1 MKKFLSYI
9 LTFALMFFI
18 SAAATVSMAYF
29 GSNGNLIKPNTSV
42 DGSVGNTSLFNGIL
56 ETFQK
61 KKQFNIKGELELESE
76 ELTIPV
82 TIYVNADIND
92 MENMMF
98 EGFILYQKDQVS
110 FAIEFSFYNNTIY
123 LTQNN
128 SNIKIEVKSI
138 TDFIDYITELVEEK
152 EQTQKPEINE
162 GDNTNSNNKPSTEN
176 KPSTV
181 PPVEDVN
188 PPKDEQPKE
197 ETEEGGDI
205 LEELMPTLMDALNNM
220 KETLLENELKQ
231 VELSVPDLADVV
243 LIVDKN
249 NAPKKV
255 DLTTA
260 SFKGYK
266 LKASLELE
274 FNEYIEITNPEEIE
288 PLRNYFN
295 LKELANI
302 VQNIPDLKNFNS
314 NVNFNINNKNVNFNL
329 LANTNN
335 NSYKLNLIN
344 NDFGFINN
352 LKLTYVNNDLYLNF
366 NNINVLVSQEL
377 INELTN
383 ISLDKEILTSLI
395 PEIKES
401 LGTLDLV
408 KSLTNKIQ
416 ISSAKDVLG
425 LLSVFENFE
434 ISKDYITVTVN
445 TNVLG
450 LNIGKIKLTIGYNQE
465 NIKQISIQG
474 LEANNNSID
483 VDIKLETLNQEIN
496 VENKESYINV
506 YDFYKDN
513 FDFFKLGELD
523 LDFNL
528 SLINENLDKYNL
540 NSAIKFNLDNNY
552 LSLNLLTKIKN
563 TNVNV
568 EIEYV
573 DDCAFVKINNVKVKM
588 SKAQAKELINNLNLT
603 QTQNFN
609 IDPIIN
615 NLTSKLKT
623 INPLELLKVLSI
635 VKDVR
640 VNNEVVCVDINLKDL
655 GYDLDVVVTIE
666 LLNNIISKIYVNL
679 DETNNG
685 LDFSLNINSNQISK
699 NNINKNEYLE
709 ITEFVNGLNNLLT
722 LTEGEVKVDIDA
734 LVNNKDYDL
743 DLLVKASL
751 DESYA
756 NINLE
761 LNGNKNL
768 DANLTYYNN
777 IAFVNLNNMFV
788 KFESE
793 SLLNLIGLII
803 KTSNITKDDV
813 INQVNSLGVT
823 DKVSNFI
830 NSLNL
835 DKLAYIKNIT
845 INSSLIEL
853 TLDKFLLGLNDDLV
867 LSITLLENSIKY
879 IETYVETDVQNNL
892 SVKIEFV
899 SDLVEKEEVEEDK
912 YLSIEKTLSNIEKL
926 IYSNV
931 LNVSLSVDVFSLNLE
946 KELGFSL
953 DFSKLYENGSLNLD
967 ALIKLVLGENN
978 FDLGL
983 IHENGVSYIEYNG
996 LKVLIETNR
1005 ITESIERVLSL
1016 VNIDINNYKHI
1027 INKFVG
1033 LLEGENITSLL
1044 NNVKFENLDIDYEK
1058 LSDIN
1063 ISGIIPVML
1072 LMANELKIDSNQI
1085 SFVVNGEKLGIN
1097 TDINLVIS
1105 FNNGEVSNI
1114 KLTKLKVFDK
1124 FVDVNINIDMN
1135 KKDLPGV
1142 EEEVKDKY
1150 IDIAEIT
1157 EMIESF
1163 KSTFKNLTFSGDI
1176 TTNLNVNNEKVSVN
1190 VKYGAKY
1197 VDSKLTAY
1205 LKTTILGIDINLYF
1219 LNNTIYA
1226 DIQGM
1231 KINVKLNEINK
1242 LLSFIQ
1248 DEFGLKI
1255 EKENNIDIPEV
1266 SFSEIIGLISTINLD
1281 KISEIVYNEN
1291 TIDVTF
1297 INGLNIFVNY
1307 NNIINKIKVIYNDFM
1322 VEFNIDSISDF
1333 TLDIEESK
1341 FESYQEII
1349 DLYNSAL
1356 NTINNL
1362 RNIDATLTLNIL
1374 KDKIA
1379 NQISVNVLANI
1390 LENNYKVSLLNNTY
1404 GYVNNLNLAYL
1415 NNNFYAYVNNYSVLL
1430 SEELINVFKGL
1441 IAQNI
1446 TEEDINNIID
1456 FVKDQKTNVDLKVI
1470 LGALKYIDE
1479 IKLTKTS
1486 ISIKILK
1493 SSLGMGEGT
1502 IDVTLSHNNNILTG
1516 LSVENIKLFGYEF
1529 DLDIDLR
1536 ETEDKVNVLVPETY
1550 FDIYDVVNQN
1560 INFFNDLA
1568 LDFDLIVKSTK
1579 NQKEL
1584 LNANIKYDIHNNY
1597 YGIDV
1602 FVGYK
1607 NGHAVQVEIVG
1618 DEAYLKVDNVKVKI
1632 SAEQAFEII
1641 SKFDLNKAK
1650 EETNQIKN
1658 EVISKLQK
1666 LTPQDIIKIIASIS
1680 IDKVSSEGVI
1690 VSIKGEALN
1699 LSENVIINITLVNN
1713 IINSITINEI
1723 IKDNKEFDISIN
1735 INSNVVN
1742 PNDINEDEYVDVVG
1756 LVENVIDLFKSTSGE
1771 IDLDIDALIKGVQY
1785 ILDLDFEGD
1794 LNKGYFDLTA
1804 ELKEGYSIFTN
1815 LTMID
1820 GVLYLNIN
1828 DAYVS
1833 VNVETIIGL
1842 ILGNID
1848 VESMKQEMSTIEK
1861 DELINKLMNLVK
1873 SFDINLITKIKSV
1886 VVNSSYIEIIVDK
1899 SVLGGTQDLVVKI
1912 DLLNNVPY
1920 IVTITNL
1927 YINSNIQINS
1937 LVLNFAEKTIEVKE
1951 LEDKYLSV
1959 ETIIENNIEYFN
1971 DLSLD
1976 LDILISK
1983 VQNNSTLLEAN
1994 IKYDIHNNYY
2004 GIDVFVGYKNG
2015 HAVQVE
2021 IVGDEAY
2028 LKVDNI
2034 KVKISAE
2041 QAFEIISKF
2050 DLAQVKTETSNVVNN
2065 IVDVVLAKL
2074 SDISTQELLKMAGT
2088 INYITANSDGIVVSV
2103 NGSAFG
2109 FANNV
2114 MVELTL
2120 IDGVVR
2126 NIFVSGVEAF
2136 NTQVNFNVQIN
2147 SNVVKPNDINEDEYV
2162 DVVGLVENV
2171 IDLFKSTSGEI
2182 DLDIDALV
2190 KGVQY
2195 ILDLDF
2201 EGDLNK
2207 GYFDLTAELKEG
2219 YSIFTNLTMI
2229 DGVLYLNINDAY
2241 VSVNVETII
2250 GLILGNID
2258 VESMKQE
2265 MSSVNKD
2272 EIKEELINNLKYL
2285 VKGFDISLIT
2295 KIKSVVVNSSYI
2307 EIVVDKSVLGG
2318 TQDLVVKIDLLNNV
2332 PYIVTIT
2339 NLYINSNIQ
2348 INSLVLNF
2356 AEKTVEVKELE
2367 DKYLSIE
2374 ETIEKAQSMLE
2385 LKDLNAIIN
2394 VDILNSK
2401 LENELGLSVDL
2412 KKHLENS
2419 ELSLAAL
2426 ITLISEDSSLILNT
2440 RYLNETFFASFN
2452 GLNVMLEKDNIVET
2466 VHTIL
2471 SIIGLNENMLDNIL
2485 VRVINYLE
2493 TGYISNAL
2501 KGLNNSNQT
2510 EEKTNPTSNFDIK
2523 EILDEII
2530 NNVQITASEILIDI
2544 NGSVFGFDSNIYVII
2559 SLNNGYISNIYIQ
2572 ELKLEDKFININISL
2587 DRSVQNIEKLE
2598 IDEKPQ
2604 VKTFGFAAKII
2615 ESLGLTE
2622 DYIGEFI
2629 NLAELTKVIESGY
2642 NTIKD
2647 GILTGSFGVNFGGLE
2662 LDINYGFKLVNGKI
2676 DAYVSTEYEGINVG
2690 VQFTNKTFYVEIQ
2703 GMKVHANIENIKDI
2717 VEWVEDKFGVEI
2729 NEDMV
2734 DEIKSEIQ
2742 NSVPTTLTEIID
2754 TINSIDFS
2762 ILDKVVFNENT
2773 MEVILSNGETLFA
2786 SYKEKI
2792 EQIRVNVGGVNVEAN
2807 INTAPSVD
2815 QDFEIE
2821 VNENEYTSY
2830 TALTDLYSMLKETIS
2845 LNKNFSL
2852 GLDININ
2859 ENNINLDALID
2870 VNNRNVSILLNNNSY
2885 GYLENANIVIINSEA
2900 YIQINDLYVR
2910 LTENL
2915 FNDAPNLINDLID
2928 KTGMREQLEELKV
2941 ELEQEMEN
2949 SKNIDFTKYLQ
2960 YIKELSI
2967 KENGFVAQINAN
2979 IFGLGD
2985 YLIDVVISHENGVI
2999 TGVRLSNLDING
3011 TKIDAKV
3018 SIEKTE
3024 SAVAIENAEQY
3035 LDIYETVLENIEFF
3049 NNKALE
3055 LEVNFEIVGEVNIS
3069 AIGNIKADL
3078 NKNYF
3083 GINLEINGDY
3093 NANITLEYVN
3103 EVAYLSVN
3111 GIKVQTSL
3119 DKVQNILKEFG
3130 FELDIESELNNLF
3143 NSLSSKTNTVD
3154 NITFEDIWNAIN
3166 KLELTRS
3173 NLIVDMLLEI
3183 FGISSNLDLVARLNN
3198 NVVNGLSLTNFEIKG
3213 LTINANIDI
3222 LSNNVKENQIE
3233 TEEYLDIA
3241 ETILNAK
3248 ELIYAN
3254 IINLLANVRIYDSEL
3269 NYKFGLDLDLS
3280 KLYKNENLMGNLFIN
3295 LLYENKL
3302 LNISSIYNDSALFAN
3317 INGLKLFLE
3326 KERILES
3333 VQTVLGIINVNINSY
3348 DELIM
3353 NIISLLE
3360 GKDILSVVNGLGVK
3374 VSTPNISLDYEEL
3387 IRTII
3392 SGVEVNSNEI
3402 KVTINGSLFGYNENI
3417 NAIIKLNNNKIE
3429 SVSISKLRVGDYY
3442 FDINLNINT
3451 EEKEIIKVSNEEKEK
3466 YINLAE
3472 LTKVIEAGY
3481 NTIKDGILTGSF
3493 GVNFGGLELDINYG
3507 LKLVNGKIDAYVS
3520 TEYKGINVEIQLTDN
3535 TIYLDIQGLKVH
3547 VNLDNIEDIINWVES
3562 EFGIEINKNLID
3574 EIKNDIIN
3582 EMPSTLNEVLN
3593 MIHSIDFSILSK
3605 VVFNENTMEVVL
3617 SSGETLFISYKD
3629 KLEVIRVNIENVNA
3643 EVIINPTSSFE
3654 IEVNENEYTSYTALT
3669 DLYSMLKETIS
3680 LNKNFNLGLDV
3691 NINENNI
3698 NLDALIDVNNRNVSI
3713 LLNNNSY
3720 GYLENANI
3728 VIINSEAY
3736 IQINDLY
3743 VRLTENLFND
3753 APNLI
3758 NDLIDKTGMREQLE
3772 ELKVELEQEMENS
3785 KNIDFTKYLQYI
3797 KELSIKENGF
3807 VAQINANIFGLGDYL
3822 IDVVISHEN
3831 GVITGVRL
3839 SNLDINGTKID
3850 AKVSIEK
3857 TESAVAIENAEQ
3869 YLDIYETVLEN
3880 IEFFNNKALE
3890 LEVNFEIV
3898 GEVNISAIGNIKADL
3913 NKNYFGIN
3921 LEINGDYNANITL
3934 EYVNEVAYL
3943 SVNGIK
3949 VQTSLDKVQNILKE
3963 FGFELDIES
3972 GINNLLESINKNS
3985 NNIEEITFEDIW
3997 NAINKLELTSS
4008 NLIVDMLL
4016 EIFGINSN
4024 LDLVARLN
4032 NNVVNGLSLTNFEI
4046 KGLTINTNID
4056 ILSNNVKEN
4065 QIETEEY
4072 LDIAETILNAKE
4084 LIYANIIN
4092 LLANV
4097 RIYDSEFNYKFGLDL
4112 DLSKIFDAENNYLLA
4127 NSLLKL
4133 LYNDKEFNISSIY
4146 ENDTMF
4152 ADINGLK
4159 VYLEKER
4166 ILESVQSILSILN
4179 INENNYNDIVMN
4191 IISLLEGKDILSVVN
4206 NLNVNIS
4213 TPKMNINYSD
4223 LINTLIRNVEVGSER
4238 ITISMNGEIFGY
4250 NENIN
4255 VVILIENN
4263 KISSVVISKLRV
4275 GDYYFDI
4282 NLNINTEEKEI
4293 DSIYN
4298 QDINQY
4304 LNIAEF
4310 INIIDAT
4317 YKTLENKQLSGLI
4330 TLSFTYAGETNLLN
4344 INYGVKFDENDGYI
4358 FYITTN
4364 FKGLDVN
4371 IYYINERFYLDI
4383 VGMKIYL
4390 TFNDINEIFDWLGQ
4404 FGLEIDFDVSM
4415 VEDLLHGNIEF
4426 NISTKE
4432 ILNLVF
4438 GLDLNLINSVIFGEN
4453 TLEAYLK
4460 DNINIFVNYID
4471 VVKKVIFRYNDILVE
4486 LNCSQFNDVIID
4498 KVNVN
4503 EYASYTV
4510 LTNTVDAALETINK
4524 QQFNLN
4530 ANAKIYENNSM
4541 LNNLDVHLA
4550 LDLVDKINAYLSF
4563 VVDGNTSTDI
4573 NAAYQNDYL
4582 YVNYDNLKLSI
4593 NQKNFRELLV
4603 IALEALG
4610 VDPTA
4615 ISFLA
4620 DIADEMD
4627 IKADNINNIMP
4638 NLDFGNPLNLL
4649 RIVKHI
4655 DIVDGNF
4662 MIVLDGAFITNDE
4675 SANDMTF
4682 NIYSNEEGI
4691 KAIELLNIYAGKG
4704 SSQHFDLRID
4714 INDFEGVKQITNT
4727 ETYIDISGSA
4737 NLLESFVNT
4746 SNLNDYTV
4754 TGTIQVVANI
4764 IGINIDM
4771 DIPVTVKVKIVED
4784 GNIEAYAVLDIPVI
4798 GSNVPGFTGI
4808 NVNNDVPYDTG
4819 DTSVESRKLELMIKD
4834 NYVYMH
4840 RTDVVNQTVFADRIY
4855 EKALKVSTQEFSWN
4869 LTYYLLQ
4876 YGIGMSDAI
4885 MGEIDKAFDKAV
4897 HREDNP
4903 LDISNVLNGYTH
4915 VDGSNKHTIS
4925 INLAEI
4931 ANNELLGNANI
4942 DIYTVNNE
4950 TTGNKDYIGTLG
4962 FVIDMPLASVC
4973 TINLETN
4980 NLSLINIGQTVDL
4993 SNMYSYVN
5001 SYSYKENQQWEYTDG
5016 NKNGWVMADE
5026 VEYTINF
5033 SDPMGNN
5040 VNSITTT
5047 VKSPITLPTLSTIVK
5062 NEADGQHTYTFAG
5075 WFLDEGL
5082 TKEFTETVMPRGNR
5096 TLYAKWNESVKYN
5109 RTVTLNSMGAN
5120 QDSEITQLEGS
5131 VMVLPNLNNYEVM
5144 EGQTKI
5150 VYSFAGWFLD
5160 ESCSTKFTSAYMPN
5174 ENKTLYAKWV
5184 EVERFTAY
5192 NMIVYDNGKVVF
5204 DKFIQEG
5211 TSISFSGFKLDSNT
5225 KFYSDYALTNEISKP
5240 TIMPSNNLV
5249 VHIKNMYTLTIISS
5263 YGTVV
5268 NSTSNLYQGS
5278 SFSLPAQKTYVVDNG
5293 TTRTTYTFNGY
5304 NNSSN
5309 IMPNNDLTVTA
5320 NWSVDV
5326 KHYYTVTFNLC
5337 YNGNAAFYKY
5347 AKLYKNG
5354 VELGSNEI
5362 SVKVLEGSLDLTEY
5376 TAVWEYKVIWKYWY
5390 NFQGF
5395 STSKNGSAMST
5406 VQITEN
5412 TTIYGLWSGLK
5423 S

>member
-1937 LVLNFAEKTIEVKE
+1937 LVLNFAEKT
-1951 LEDKYLSV
+1951 
-1959 ETIIENNIEYFN
+1959 
-1971 DLSLD
+1971 
-1976 LDILISK
+1976 
-1983 VQNNSTLLEAN
+1983 
-1994 IKYDIHNNYY
+1994 
-2004 GIDVFVGYKNG
+2004 
-2015 HAVQVE
+2015 
-2021 IVGDEAY
+2021 
-2028 LKVDNI
+2028 
-2034 KVKISAE
+2034 
-2041 QAFEIISKF
+2041 
-2050 DLAQVKTETSNVVNN
+2050 
-2065 IVDVVLAKL
+2065 
-2074 SDISTQELLKMAGT
+2074 
-2088 INYITANSDGIVVSV
+2088 
-2103 NGSAFG
+2103 
-2109 FANNV
+2109 
-2114 MVELTL
+2114 
-2120 IDGVVR
+2120 
-2126 NIFVSGVEAF
+2126 
-2136 NTQVNFNVQIN
+2136 
-2147 SNVVKPNDINEDEYV
+2147 
-2162 DVVGLVENV
+2162 
-2171 IDLFKSTSGEI
+2171 
-2182 DLDIDALV
+2182 
-2190 KGVQY
+2190 
-2195 ILDLDF
+2195 
-2201 EGDLNK
+2201 
-2207 GYFDLTAELKEG
+2207 
-2219 YSIFTNLTMI
+2219 
-2229 DGVLYLNINDAY
+2229 
-2241 VSVNVETII
+2241 
-2250 GLILGNID
+2250 
-2258 VESMKQE
+2258 
-2265 MSSVNKD
+2265 
-2272 EIKEELINNLKYL
+2272 
-2285 VKGFDISLIT
+2285 
-2295 KIKSVVVNSSYI
+2295 
-2307 EIVVDKSVLGG
+2307 
-2318 TQDLVVKIDLLNNV
+2318 
-2332 PYIVTIT
+2332 
-2339 NLYINSNIQ
+2339 
-2348 INSLVLNF
+2348 
-2356 AEKTVEVKELE
+2356 VEVKELE

-2852 GLDININ
+2852 GLDI
-2859 ENNINLDALID
+2859 
-2870 VNNRNVSILLNNNSY
+2870 
-2885 GYLENANIVIINSEA
+2885 
-2900 YIQINDLYVR
+2900 
-2910 LTENL
+2910 
-2915 FNDAPNLINDLID
+2915 
-2928 KTGMREQLEELKV
+2928 
-2941 ELEQEMEN
+2941 
-2949 SKNIDFTKYLQ
+2949 
-2960 YIKELSI
+2960 
-2967 KENGFVAQINAN
+2967 
-2979 IFGLGD
+2979 
-2985 YLIDVVISHENGVI
+2985 
-2999 TGVRLSNLDING
+2999 
-3011 TKIDAKV
+3011 
-3018 SIEKTE
+3018 
-3024 SAVAIENAEQY
+3024 
-3035 LDIYETVLENIEFF
+3035 
-3049 NNKALE
+3049 
-3055 LEVNFEIVGEVNIS
+3055 
-3069 AIGNIKADL
+3069 
-3078 NKNYF
+3078 
-3083 GINLEINGDY
+3083 
-3093 NANITLEYVN
+3093 
-3103 EVAYLSVN
+3103 
-3111 GIKVQTSL
+3111 
-3119 DKVQNILKEFG
+3119 
-3130 FELDIESELNNLF
+3130 
-3143 NSLSSKTNTVD
+3143 
-3154 NITFEDIWNAIN
+3154 
-3166 KLELTRS
+3166 
-3173 NLIVDMLLEI
+3173 
-3183 FGISSNLDLVARLNN
+3183 
-3198 NVVNGLSLTNFEIKG
+3198 
-3213 LTINANIDI
+3213 
-3222 LSNNVKENQIE
+3222 
-3233 TEEYLDIA
+3233 
-3241 ETILNAK
+3241 
-3248 ELIYAN
+3248 
-3254 IINLLANVRIYDSEL
+3254 
-3269 NYKFGLDLDLS
+3269 
-3280 KLYKNENLMGNLFIN
+3280 
-3295 LLYENKL
+3295 
-3302 LNISSIYNDSALFAN
+3302 
-3317 INGLKLFLE
+3317 
-3326 KERILES
+3326 
-3333 VQTVLGIINVNINSY
+3333 
-3348 DELIM
+3348 
-3353 NIISLLE
+3353 
-3360 GKDILSVVNGLGVK
+3360 
-3374 VSTPNISLDYEEL
+3374 
-3387 IRTII
+3387 
-3392 SGVEVNSNEI
+3392 
-3402 KVTINGSLFGYNENI
+3402 
-3417 NAIIKLNNNKIE
+3417 
-3429 SVSISKLRVGDYY
+3429 
-3442 FDINLNINT
+3442 
-3451 EEKEIIKVSNEEKEK
+3451 
-3466 YINLAE
+3466 
-3472 LTKVIEAGY
+3472 
-3481 NTIKDGILTGSF
+3481 
-3493 GVNFGGLELDINYG
+3493 
-3507 LKLVNGKIDAYVS
+3507 
-3520 TEYKGINVEIQLTDN
+3520 
-3535 TIYLDIQGLKVH
+3535 
-3547 VNLDNIEDIINWVES
+3547 
-3562 EFGIEINKNLID
+3562 
-3574 EIKNDIIN
+3574 
-3582 EMPSTLNEVLN
+3582 
-3593 MIHSIDFSILSK
+3593 
-3605 VVFNENTMEVVL
+3605 
-3617 SSGETLFISYKD
+3617 
-3629 KLEVIRVNIENVNA
+3629 
-3643 EVIINPTSSFE
+3643 
-3654 IEVNENEYTSYTALT
+3654 
-3669 DLYSMLKETIS
+3669 
-3680 LNKNFNLGLDV
+3680 